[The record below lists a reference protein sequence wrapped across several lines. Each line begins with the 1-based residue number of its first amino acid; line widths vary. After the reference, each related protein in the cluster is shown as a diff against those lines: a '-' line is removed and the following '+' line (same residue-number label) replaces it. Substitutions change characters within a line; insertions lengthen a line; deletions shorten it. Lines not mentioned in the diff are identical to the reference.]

1 LKIERQ
7 VRQEEKVHLETIAE
21 TCRQERIQLQEEIF
35 AKKEEEKSKSTKLE
49 SLEKDHIL
57 MKENLNDLEK
67 EKIARQAEEKI
78 HAEEISFFQRQ
89 MDAVK
94 LRFIEPKTN

>member
-1 LKIERQ
+1 
-7 VRQEEKVHLETIAE
+7 
-21 TCRQERIQLQEEIF
+21 
-35 AKKEEEKSKSTKLE
+35 
-49 SLEKDHIL
+49 